1 MSKKYTEIVLEGNFM
16 LAKGFLLGFLS
27 NAKADSKY
35 FFHRKSGIRRETF
48 KEMLKEFFE
57 LDNHVHV
64 CIESDLVEPFKK
76 ALNLYTEITGN
87 VLKSEKEIASA
98 SFTCSY
104 EFYNQE
110 LAQKAKAI
118 FESLP
123 DDVTLENY
131 TPVEIKDE
139 EGHGVESYAPLHEY
153 VLRANGTLS
162 GSFESIMD
170 IYLKIK
176 KGELSE
182 SIICSDVVLSFK

>member
-27 NAKADSKY
+27 NAKPDSKY

-48 KEMLKEFFE
+48 RELLKEFFE

-76 ALNLYTEITGN
+76 SLKLYTDITGN
-87 VLKSEKEIASA
+87 VIKSEKEIESA
-98 SFTCSY
+98 SFSFSY
-104 EFYNQE
+104 EIYNEE
-110 LAQKAKAI
+110 LGGKVKS
-118 FESLP
+118 FFNTLP
-123 DDVTLENY
+123 ENVTLDHYSPSE
-131 TPVEIKDE
+131 VKDG

-153 VLRANGTLS
+153 ILSANGKLS
-162 GSFESIMD
+162 GCFESVMEV
-170 IYLKIK
+170 YLKIK

-182 SIICSDVVLSFK
+182 SIICSEVSLELK

>member
-27 NAKADSKY
+27 NAKPDSKY

-48 KEMLKEFFE
+48 KELLKEFFE
-57 LDNHVHV
+57 LDNYAHV

-76 ALNLYTEITGN
+76 ALRLYTDITGN
-87 VLKSEKEIASA
+87 VIKSEKEIASA

-104 EFYNQE
+104 ELFNKE
-110 LAQKAKAI
+110 LADKAKAI
-118 FESLP
+118 FENLP
-123 DDVTLENY
+123 DDVTLDHY
-131 TPVEIKDE
+131 APVEINDG

-153 VLRANGTLS
+153 IIRATGTLS
-162 GSFESIMD
+162 GNFESVMD

-176 KGELSE
+176 KGDLSE
-182 SIICSDVVLSFK
+182 SIICSEVTLEFK